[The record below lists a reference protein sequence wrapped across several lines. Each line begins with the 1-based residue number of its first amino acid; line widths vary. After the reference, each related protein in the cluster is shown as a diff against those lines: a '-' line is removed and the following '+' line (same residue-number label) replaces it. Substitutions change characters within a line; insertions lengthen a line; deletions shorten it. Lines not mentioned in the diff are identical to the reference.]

1 MVWHKVNKREP
12 AIQPKIQHSHVTP
25 GRQSRRGAHR
35 RQWSRTGSDAPA
47 SQGEHA
53 REGAVNAP
61 GYILSQLTHACDVAN
76 NVESNLVGVIV
87 DTREVHNA
95 MLDTGGVRGKG
106 NNSCS

>member
-1 MVWHKVNKREP
+1 M
-12 AIQPKIQHSHVTP
+12 
-25 GRQSRRGAHR
+25 
-35 RQWSRTGSDAPA
+35 
-47 SQGEHA
+47 
-53 REGAVNAP
+53 
-61 GYILSQLTHACDVAN
+61 THACDVAN